1 MTTQEVKIDAVQGVL
16 EYVSDPDRPLDERLA
31 LLCGLVKVHVAKI
44 AGLQDDLAQ
53 EQLLNAANTTTI
65 AWLKEAFLEAR
76 ALGCKAA
83 WALGMTD
90 VVGFTK
96 RSTPT
101 EELPG
106 HTHELFTEEQLAAL
120 RPLAA
125 LDTSGYAPPDSD
137 GGPNREVMGFSVGP
151 TPEDAGTLIPG
162 TGTGEPPVPPQ
173 YSSRPGAMHQGRSGL
188 PPLSGARPS

>member
-83 WALGMTD
+83 WALGMPGAD
-90 VVGFTK
+90 APE
-96 RSTPT
+96 STS
-101 EELPG
+101 L
-106 HTHELFTEEQLAAL
+106 EQPLAAEHHAHQSFGPDARDAL
-120 RPLAA
+120 AAVAA
-125 LDTSGYAPPDSD
+125 LDTSGYAPQP
-137 GGPNREVMGFSVGP
+137 V
-151 TPEDAGTLIPG
+151 DAGILIEG
-162 TGTGEPPVPPQ
+162 TGIGEPPVPPR
-173 YSSRPGAMHQGRSGL
+173 YEERPA
-188 PPLSGARPS
+188 

>member
-1 MTTQEVKIDAVQGVL
+1 MTTQEVKSPDFSEPEARRLTIRAVLKGDL
-16 EYVSDPDRPLDERLA
+16 SLDGSVVMLA
-31 LLCGLVKVHVAKI
+31 AVAE
-44 AGLQDDLAQ
+44 AQ
-53 EQLLNAANTTTI
+53 EEELTQLRATLGYVNETVRL
-65 AWLKEAFLEAR
+65 LKEAFLEAR

-125 LDTSGYAPPDSD
+125 LDTRGYAPPDSD

-173 YSSRPGAMHQGRSGL
+173 YAERPA
-188 PPLSGARPS
+188 